1 DFAERLIARLRALPD
16 VENAAI
22 ATSVPLD
29 IHGLPLRPFRLEG
42 RARADAAPDQALSN
56 IVTPGYFATMGI
68 PIVSGA
74 DFTDLNDAATP
85 PQAIVN
91 QEFVRRFVNDRQPLG
106 RAIEVR
112 GDKYLIAGVVR

>member
-1 DFAERLIARLRALPD
+1 IAANPGFRREGLLLAGYDFSGRKVDQSYGRDFAERLIARLRALPD

-56 IVTPGYFATMGI
+56 IVTPGYFATMSI

-74 DFTDLNDAATP
+74 DFTDLN
-85 PQAIVN
+85 
-91 QEFVRRFVNDRQPLG
+91 
-106 RAIEVR
+106 
-112 GDKYLIAGVVR
+112 